1 MASPKKSLIKCK
13 KIRNKLD
20 LLQEQFGRLV
30 GVSQATVHRW
40 EDTDQVPKGYRDK
53 LDLLNKDPDEYRK
66 ALKDFGI
73 DAVSL
78 ILDSA
83 SKGQK
88 NLYSGGGLCSGS
100 IAKESIGLFKIGAK
114 LFEAGGAY
122 GAYQLLKKVFDE
134 PDEPKKG

>member
-1 MASPKKSLIKCK
+1 MGRGQGPHLHEQDFEAGKS
-13 KIRNKLD
+13 NP
-20 LLQEQFGRLV
+20 
-30 GVSQATVHRW
+30 H
-40 EDTDQVPKGYRDK
+40 
-53 LDLLNKDPDEYRK
+53 
-66 ALKDFGI
+66 ALFF
-73 DAVSL
+73 S
-78 ILDSA
+78 SA